1 MGSFRTRHRRK
12 AHARK
17 SQGNAT
23 ATHQAGGQPLGAGQG
38 QAPHKGASKAMRTR
52 WLYDVRQYAVLTD
65 ATGHLLLLQLP
76 KTYAEDAANAWT
88 LPGGKLEATDEPGA
102 GILRE
107 IAEETGLTPTL
118 LGPCGVARWSNRN
131 SKKLGIFW
139 RAELPGHQPAF
150 TLSGEHQ
157 RAVWINPTDVTN
169 FPFHRPEMVAVIQNT
184 LTKKL

>member
-1 MGSFRTRHRRK
+1 MPIMGSFRTRHRRK
-12 AHARK
+12 AHARPK
-17 SQGNAT
+17 
-23 ATHQAGGQPLGAGQG
+23 GQSGAQTGAGHLAAAQG
-38 QAPHKGASKAMRTR
+38 QAQAKGASKAARTR

-76 KTYAEDAANAWT
+76 KTYADDAANAWT

-107 IAEETGLTPTL
+107 ITEETGLTPTL
-118 LGPCGVARWSNRN
+118 IGPCGVARWSNRN

-139 RAELPGHQPAF
+139 RAELPGHQPRL

-157 RAVWINPTDVTN
+157 RAIWINPSDVTD
-169 FPFHRPEMVAVIQNT
+169 FPFHRPEMVTIIRQA
-184 LTKKL
+184 LKLA

>member
-12 AHARK
+12 GHARTK
-17 SQGNAT
+17 
-23 ATHQAGGQPLGAGQG
+23 PGQG
-38 QAPHKGASKAMRTR
+38 HSQTAGTGTPNAAHSNKNTAKQRTR

-88 LPGGKLEATDEPGA
+88 LPGGKLEAADEPGA
-102 GILRE
+102 GVLRE

-139 RAELPGHQPAF
+139 RAELPGDQPPLK
-150 TLSGEHQ
+150 LSGEHQ
-157 RAVWINPTDVTN
+157 RAVWINPADVTD
-169 FPFHRPEMVAVIQNT
+169 FPFHRPEMVTIIRQA
-184 LTKKL
+184 LKLA